1 MALTKLALILS
12 GAAKAAALLTRSTL
26 DDCRAWGRSYS
37 STGLGLLLDLGGGV
51 VYGEAET

>member
-1 MALTKLALILS
+1 MALTKPASILS

-37 STGLGLLLDLGGGV
+37 STGLGLLLDLGGVGVGV
-51 VYGEAET
+51 VYG